1 VSLTVYL
8 RVADRHGRCVLLE
21 SFGLLVAFLLTA
33 VTRAM
38 GSRPSACAICIRK
51 LRLSLRNYVK
61 RLFLFE
67 KARVTFI
74 FLHSLPH

>member
-1 VSLTVYL
+1 MSLTVYL

-38 GSRPSACAICIRK
+38 
-51 LRLSLRNYVK
+51 
-61 RLFLFE
+61 
-67 KARVTFI
+67 
-74 FLHSLPH
+74 